1 MKQATNSTQL
11 TWRDHVNLRLR
22 EAGFILL
29 SSIAIYILIS
39 LATYHSNDPGWSYF
53 GMQAEVL
60 NKAGKTGAFFSDV
73 LFSLFGYVAYGFPVA
88 IFLIASFIYKGTGQD
103 ENKAANPAMWFMRIT
118 GLLMTLFSSCGL
130 MSMHM
135 KTVWQSLPMSP
146 GGVLGAI
153 LGQGMVGYLNTTGAS
168 VLLSALLLT
177 GITLFTGLSWLQMAD
192 IMGKWTMLGV
202 IKFKSEAQ
210 QWYEKGYARVL
221 QYIKTRQSA
230 KLGSGQPKGKSGEES
245 SQASSQ
251 ASILQADKAAEQKK
265 SSMLDILKPLND
277 KEDAWGTDDS
287 DLPSFASI
295 KKSNRKA
302 SDIFKKK
309 RKEVAKKV
317 SPKQNRSSD
326 ENNAY
331 VFPSLSLLEAPQAVH
346 DTGFTS
352 AQLEQLSHLVETRLK
367 EFGVNVKVVNILPGP
382 VITRFELDLAAGI
395 KVSKITGLAKDLARS
410 LSIVSVRV
418 VEVIPGKSLV
428 GLEIP
433 NIERE
438 TVRLKEILDHPSYQ
452 EAESPLTLALGKDIS
467 GRPVIADLA
476 RMPHLLVAGTTGSGK
491 SVGLNA
497 MLLSI
502 LYKATP
508 KEVRL
513 LLIDPKM
520 LELAVYDNIPHLL
533 TPVITDVKD
542 SSNALRW
549 CVAEMELR
557 YQLMA
562 QLGVRN
568 IAGYNTKVKQAIADK
583 SPILDPLWHPRKSE
597 KPEALETLP
606 YIVVLIDE
614 FADMMMVVGKK
625 VEELIARLAQKAR
638 AAGIH
643 LILATQRPSVDVI
656 TGLIKANIP
665 TRIGFQVSS
674 RIDSRTILD
683 QSGAEQLLGHGDML
697 FLPPGAGISQRIH
710 GAFVSDDEVNK
721 ITDELRRTAKPNY
734 IDTLGQSKG
743 GVTDF
748 GSEEEEYDELYDQ
761 AVGIVTETRRASISL
776 VQRKLKIG
784 YNRAARLLEQ
794 MENDGVVT
802 QMQSN
807 GSREVLAP
815 PPPVT

>member
-39 LATYHSNDPGWSYF
+39 LVTYHSNDPGWSYF
-53 GMQAEVL
+53 GMKGEVL
-60 NKAGKTGAFFSDV
+60 NKAGKTGALFSDI

-88 IFLIASFIYKGTGQD
+88 IFFIASFVYKGGDQNKTG
-103 ENKAANPAMWFMRIT
+103 NPAMWVMRII
-118 GLLMTLFSSCGL
+118 GLLMALFSCCGL
-130 MSMHM
+130 MSMHV
-135 KTVWQSLPMSP
+135 KAVWQSLPMSP

-153 LGQGMVGYLNTTGAS
+153 LGQGMVGHLNITGAS
-168 VLLSALLLT
+168 VLLGALFLT

-192 IMGKWTMLGV
+192 IIGKWTMMGAV
-202 IKFKSEAQ
+202 KFKSQVE
-210 QWYEKGYARVL
+210 QWYEKAIT
-221 QYIKTRQSA
+221 YIKSTRLPSKTQQPEA
-230 KLGSGQPKGKSGEES
+230 KPT
-245 SQASSQ
+245 QAP
-251 ASILQADKAAEQKK
+251 ILQTDKSAEQKK
-265 SSMLDILKPLND
+265 HSMLDILKPLNESD
-277 KEDAWGTDDS
+277 EGWVSDDA
-287 DLPSFASI
+287 DLPKFTNT
-295 KKSNRKA
+295 KKPARKA
-302 SDIFKKK
+302 TDIFKRK
-309 RKEVAKKV
+309 RKEAAKKIT
-317 SPKQNRSSD
+317 PKKQNKNQPKSAEGD
-326 ENNAY
+326 EYA
-331 VFPSLSLLEAPQAVH
+331 FPSLSLLEEQGEAH
-346 DTGFTS
+346 DTGFS
-352 AQLEQLSHLVETRLK
+352 SSQLEQLSSLVETRLK
-367 EFGVNVKVVNILPGP
+367 EFGVVVKVVNVLPGP

-395 KVSKITGLAKDLARS
+395 KASKISGLAKDLARS
-410 LSIVSVRV
+410 MSIVSVRV
-418 VEVIPGKSLV
+418 VEIIPGKSLV

-438 TVRLKEILDHPSYQ
+438 TVRLKEILADESYQ
-452 EAESPLTLALGKDIS
+452 ASESPLTMGLGKDIS
-467 GRPVIADLA
+467 GRPVLADLA

-508 KEVRL
+508 AEVRL

-542 SSNALRW
+542 SANALRW
-549 CVAEMELR
+549 CVAEMEQR

-568 IAGYNTKVKQAIADK
+568 IAGYNAKVKKAIADK
-583 SPILDPLWHPRKSE
+583 KPILDPLWNPRKSE
-597 KPEALETLP
+597 KPEPLEPFP

-683 QSGAEQLLGHGDML
+683 QAGAEQLLGHGDML
-697 FLPPGAGISQRIH
+697 FLPPGTGISQRIH
-710 GAFVSDDEVNK
+710 GAFVSDEEVNK
-721 ITDELRRTAKPNY
+721 ITDELRRTAKPDY
-734 IDTLGQSKG
+734 IETLIQPKSSIS
-743 GVTDF
+743 DF
-748 GSEEEEYDELYDQ
+748 GGDEEEYDELYDQ

-794 MENDGVVT
+794 MENDGVVS

-807 GSREVLAP
+807 GSREVLAA
-815 PPPVT
+815 PPPVE

>member
-39 LATYHSNDPGWSYF
+39 LVTYHSNDPGWSYF
-53 GMQAEVL
+53 GMQEEVL

-88 IFLIASFIYKGTGQD
+88 IFLIATFIYKGV
-103 ENKAANPAMWFMRIT
+103 EPSERKAANPAMWVMRIA

-135 KTVWQSLPMSP
+135 KVVWQSLPMSP
-146 GGVLGAI
+146 GGVLGAM
-153 LGQGMVGYLNTTGAS
+153 LGQSMVGYLNTTGAS

-192 IMGKWTMLGV
+192 IVGKWTMLGV
-202 IKFKSEAQ
+202 VKFKSQAQ
-210 QWYEKGYARVL
+210 HWYQKCYANVL
-221 QYIKTRQSA
+221 EFLKTRKALKSDVQPSKAKPSQS
-230 KLGSGQPKGKSGEES
+230 P
-245 SQASSQ
+245 
-251 ASILQADKAAEQKK
+251 IVQADKAAEKKK
-265 SSMLDILKPLND
+265 SSMLDILKPLDD
-277 KEDAWGTDDS
+277 KEDTWGEDS
-287 DLPSFASI
+287 DLPSFVSI
-295 KKSNRKA
+295 KKNTKKSSN
-302 SDIFKKK
+302 IFKKK

-317 SPKQNRSSD
+317 SPKQNKNVD
-326 ENNAY
+326 KNHTYA
-331 VFPSLSLLEAPQAVH
+331 FPSLSLLEEQQAVH
-346 DTGFTS
+346 DTGFS
-352 AQLEQLSHLVETRLK
+352 DSQLEQLSQLVETRLK
-367 EFGVNVKVVNILPGP
+367 EFGVNVKVVNVLPGP

-395 KVSKITGLAKDLARS
+395 KVSKISGLAKDLARS

-452 EAESPLTLALGKDIS
+452 ESESPLTLALGKDIS

-508 KEVRL
+508 EEVRL

-542 SSNALRW
+542 SANSLRW

-568 IAGYNTKVKQAIADK
+568 IAGYNSKVKQAIAENK
-583 SPILDPLWHPRKSE
+583 PILDPLWHPRKSE
-597 KPEALETLP
+597 KPEALEPFP

-683 QSGAEQLLGHGDML
+683 QAGAEQLLGHGDML
-697 FLPPGAGISQRIH
+697 FLPPGTGVSQRIH
-710 GAFVSDDEVNK
+710 GAFVSDDEVNN
-721 ITDELRRTAKPNY
+721 ITDELRRTAKPDY
-734 IDTLGQSKG
+734 IETLSQSKG
-743 GVTDF
+743 SLTDF
-748 GSEEEEYDELYDQ
+748 GGKEEEYDELYDQ

-794 MENDGVVT
+794 MENDGVVS

-815 PPPVT
+815 PPPVEQ

>member
-1 MKQATNSTQL
+1 MKQATTGKIL
-11 TWRDHVNLRLR
+11 TWRDQVQLRLR
-22 EAGFILL
+22 EAAFILL
-29 SSIAIYILIS
+29 SSIAIYVLIS
-39 LATYHSNDPGWSYF
+39 LVTYHNGDPGWSHF
-53 GMQAEVL
+53 GMQGEVF
-60 NKAGKTGAFFSDV
+60 NKAGKTGAFCSDI
-73 LFSLFGYVAYGFPVA
+73 LFSLFGYVAYAVPFSICFIG
-88 IFLIASFIYKGTGQD
+88 LFIYKGGPQ
-103 ENKAANPAMWFMRIT
+103 EREANPAMWVLRFT
-118 GLLMTLFSSCGL
+118 GLILSILSCCGL
-130 MSMHM
+130 ISMHI
-135 KTVWQSLPMSP
+135 KSGWQSLPMST

-153 LGQGMVGYLNTTGAS
+153 IKEGMVGYMHLTGAS
-168 VLLSALLLT
+168 ILLGALLLI
-177 GITLFTGLSWLQMAD
+177 GITLFTGLSWLKLAD
-192 IMGKWTMLGV
+192 VVGKWTIMGLA
-202 IKFKSEAQ
+202 KFKQ
-210 QWYEKGYARVL
+210 QTQQFLEKGLKRVSTVQL
-221 QYIKTRQSA
+221 PVPFKPQPSTGPQKTAPLKSA
-230 KLGSGQPKGKSGEES
+230 KTTEP
-245 SQASSQ
+245 
-251 ASILQADKAAEQKK
+251 KK
-265 SSMLDILKPLND
+265 SVLDILNPD
-277 KEDAWGTDDS
+277 KDSPTWVDDS
-287 DLPSFASI
+287 EDLPPLKNI
-295 KKSNRKA
+295 KKPKRKA

-309 RKEVAKKV
+309 RQEATQKSTK
-317 SPKQNRSSD
+317 SSVPARD
-326 ENNAY
+326 SSLSEH
-331 VFPSLSLLEAPQAVH
+331 VFPSLSLLEEEQTSDNLA
-346 DTGFTS
+346 GFTDG
-352 AQLEQLSHLVETRLK
+352 QLTQLSELVETRLK
-367 EFGVNVKVVNILPGP
+367 EFGVNVKVVGVKPGP
-382 VITRFELDLAAGI
+382 VITRFELDLAAGV
-395 KVSKITGLAKDLARS
+395 KVSKVSGLAKDLARS
-410 LSIVSVRV
+410 LSVVSVRV

-438 TVRLKEILDHPSYQ
+438 VVRLKEILAHKSYQ
-452 EAESPLTLALGKDIS
+452 NSTSPLTLGLGKDIS
-467 GRPVIADLA
+467 GKPIVADLA

-542 SSNALRW
+542 SANALRW
-549 CVAEMELR
+549 CVAEMEVR

-562 QLGVRN
+562 HLGVRN
-568 IAGYNTKVKQAIADK
+568 IAGFNDKVKKAIKAK
-583 SPILDPLWHPRKSE
+583 SPILDPLWHPKQSD
-597 KPEALETLP
+597 KPEPLEPLP

-697 FLPPGAGISQRIH
+697 FLPPGTGICQRIH
-710 GAFVSDDEVNK
+710 GAFVSDDEVNN
-721 ITDELRRTAKPNY
+721 ITEELRKAAKPNY
-734 IDTLGQSKG
+734 IESITQTKSSLS
-743 GVTDF
+743 DF
-748 GSEEEEYDELYDQ
+748 GGDGEEYDELYDQ
-761 AVGIVTETRRASISL
+761 AVQIVTETRRASISL

-794 MENDGVVT
+794 MENDGVVSE
-802 QMQSN
+802 MQSN
-807 GSREVLAP
+807 GSREVIAP
-815 PPPVT
+815 PPVE